1 MLGRLLGVLPGSGA
15 LLPYQ
20 QRLIS
25 TTAARLAKTNLYSVL
40 GLTPKA
46 TQSDI
51 KKAYYKLS
59 MQHHPDKNK
68 GSEEAVQK
76 FREITEA

>member
-1 MLGRLLGVLPGSGA
+1 MFSNLYRVLAVGTAGRSLERYIFTSSV
-15 LLPYQ
+15 Q
-20 QRLIS
+20 N
-25 TTAARLAKTNLYSVL
+25 AKANLYSVL

-59 MQHHPDKNK
+59 MQYHPDKNQ
-68 GSEEAVQK
+68 GSDLAATK

>member
-1 MLGRLLGVLPGSGA
+1 MFGLVFRSVPGRVSA
-15 LLPYQ
+15 ES
-20 QRLIS
+20 RHRFVS
-25 TTAARLAKTNLYSVL
+25 TSAVRCAKKNLYTVL

-59 MQHHPDKNK
+59 MQHHPDKNE

>member
-1 MLGRLLGVLPGSGA
+1 MFGHVFRVLPVRVNA
-15 LLPYQ
+15 LCSH
-20 QRLIS
+20 RLVS
-25 TTAARLAKTNLYSVL
+25 TSAVRCAKRNLYSVL

-68 GSEEAVQK
+68 GSEEAGQK

>member
-1 MLGRLLGVLPGSGA
+1 MFGLVFRVLAVRTNTVAS
-15 LLPYQ
+15 
-20 QRLIS
+20 QRLVS
-25 TTAARLAKTNLYSVL
+25 TSAVSLAKQNLYTIL
-40 GLTPKA
+40 GLSPRA

-59 MQHHPDKNK
+59 MQYHPDKNK
-68 GSEEAVQK
+68 GSEDAVEK

>member
-1 MLGRLLGVLPGSGA
+1 MFGLIFRVVGVRA
-15 LLPYQ
+15 NVVTV
-20 QRLIS
+20 QRHVS
-25 TTAARLAKTNLYSVL
+25 TSAAALAKQNLYSVL

-68 GSEEAVQK
+68 GSAEAVEK
-76 FREITEA
+76 FREISEA